1 MRPAGSVLV
10 TVAET
15 VSAGSGRKKM
25 CRELETETIDSL
37 GVLESSPPL
46 SRFGDTE
53 NVRTHKRIFSRVN
66 WRTRRLINLRWPW
79 RIRIGLNP

>member
-37 GVLESSPPL
+37 GC
-46 SRFGDTE
+46 
-53 NVRTHKRIFSRVN
+53 SRVRRPCLDLEILKTYA
-66 WRTRRLINLRWPW
+66 RTKGFFQELIGEPED
-79 RIRIGLNP
+79 